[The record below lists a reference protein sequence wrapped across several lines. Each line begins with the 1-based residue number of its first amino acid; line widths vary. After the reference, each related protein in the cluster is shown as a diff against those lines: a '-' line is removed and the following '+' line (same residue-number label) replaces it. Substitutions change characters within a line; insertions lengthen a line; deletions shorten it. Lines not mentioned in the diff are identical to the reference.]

1 MFETPVEGG
10 EVGELN
16 AKILG
21 QQFKDLKYGDRFFYN
36 HERKTESH
44 IPGLGPKLREN
55 VFRYRVSQ
63 KTLQRL
69 NIEFFGGHPVEL
81 MNTKENE
88 FFIF

>member
-55 VFRYRVSQ
+55 VFRYSVSP
-63 KTLQRL
+63 K
-69 NIEFFGGHPVEL
+69 
-81 MNTKENE
+81 NTRK
-88 FFIF
+88 I